1 MNELFVL
8 CQMAISGALFYSCF
22 CRMVKTNVFTIR
34 EVRWALW
41 YESVA
46 AGLVFGA
53 PVLPM
58 FVQELDWKPGTTPGW
73 VWLSL
78 LLAATL
84 VQIVKARY
92 WVNGVRDELQ
102 RGG

>member
-8 CQMAISGALFYSCF
+8 LQMVVSAALFYSCF
-22 CRMVKTNVFTIR
+22 CRMVMTNVFTIR

-46 AGLVFGA
+46 SALVFAA

-58 FVQELDWKPGTTPGW
+58 FVKELDWKPGTTPGW

-84 VQIVKARY
+84 VQIVRARY
-92 WVNGVRDELQ
+92 WVGGVRETLQ
-102 RGG
+102 RNP